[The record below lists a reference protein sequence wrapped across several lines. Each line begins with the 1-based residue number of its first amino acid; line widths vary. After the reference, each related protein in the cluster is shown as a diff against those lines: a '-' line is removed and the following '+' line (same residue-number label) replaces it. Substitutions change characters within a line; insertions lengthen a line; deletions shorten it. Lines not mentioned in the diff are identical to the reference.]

1 MPVQPSPSP
10 DAPESPVPDT
20 AEPGPVET
28 GSAEAGPAEAGV
40 AGTGPA
46 TPEGFKRAADG
57 PVAELVWDGRSWAAD
72 GEPLGERPSV
82 AEVARLRPLRGLA
95 VRWPAEPVPAGT
107 ITGLAAAGVPLHAA
121 ASPGWVE
128 PGLARLLAAWT
139 PGDDPG
145 GPRSVTALRREEHS
159 VRLRRHALR
168 GPAAGTAGAA
178 GAGTGA
184 GTGAGAAPKV
194 SVVMSSMRPHHL
206 GQALTQIARQRG
218 VEVEVL
224 LALHGVPAGHEAVRR
239 ALAACEVPVTVVEV
253 AADVPF
259 GTALNTAALRAG
271 GDHIAKWDDDDWY
284 GPEHLADLLMARSYS
299 GADIVGTAAE
309 FFYLEP
315 LDATVRR
322 TDYTGEIWSDH
333 VAGGTILLA
342 RDRFTETGGFPALPS
357 GVDAAFLKAA
367 HAAGARV
374 YRTHGLGY
382 VLRRSV
388 RAQHTWRLP
397 LAHFL
402 RVASNQWRGF
412 RPSLLLEA

>member
-20 AEPGPVET
+20 AETDP
-28 GSAEAGPAEAGV
+28 AEAGPAE
-40 AGTGPA
+40 TGPA

-57 PVAELVWDGRSWAAD
+57 PVAELVWDGRNWAAD
-72 GEPLGERPSV
+72 GEPLGERPSA
-82 AEVARLRPLRGLA
+82 AEAARLRPLRGLA

-107 ITGLAAAGVPLHAA
+107 VTGLAAAGVPLHAA
-121 ASPGWVE
+121 ASPVWVE
-128 PGLARLLAAWT
+128 PGLARLLAAWA
-139 PGDDPG
+139 PADDTG

-168 GPAAGTAGAA
+168 GPAAGTAGATGARA
-178 GAGTGA
+178 GAGA
-184 GTGAGAAPKV
+184 AAGAAPKV

-239 ALAACEVPVTVVEV
+239 ALTACEVPVTVVEV

-271 GDHIAKWDDDDWY
+271 GDYIAKWDDDDWY